1 MARVKRGV
9 TRRRRHK
16 KVLRL
21 ARGMWGSRSKLYRPA
36 NEAVLHALW
45 HAYRHRRQRK
55 GEFRRLWIA
64 RINAATRQEGLTYSR
79 FIAGLKRSGVTVNR
93 KVLAELAVVDAATF
107 SELVAQAR
115 QGLSQQ

>member
-1 MARVKRGV
+1 
-9 TRRRRHK
+9 
-16 KVLRL
+16 
-21 ARGMWGSRSKLYRPA
+21 MWGSRSKLYRPA
-36 NEAVLHALW
+36 NEAMLHALW

-93 KVLAELAVVDAATF
+93 KVLAELAVVDATTF
-107 SELVAQAR
+107 SQLVAQAK
-115 QGLSQQ
+115 QGLTEQ